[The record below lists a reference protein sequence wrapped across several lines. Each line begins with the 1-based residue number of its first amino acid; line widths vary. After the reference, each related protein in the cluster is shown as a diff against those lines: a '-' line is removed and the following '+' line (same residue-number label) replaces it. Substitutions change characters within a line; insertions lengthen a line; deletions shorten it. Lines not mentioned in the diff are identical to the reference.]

1 MPSEFAQN
9 ADAAEAWE
17 HGRDDADRAHDYSET
32 YREPF
37 ATEVTDVPF
46 MYADGPDG
54 ILCRAYRDG
63 YAVRAQDLA
72 DGSATT
78 GDDTPWHKREP
89 APGAT
94 YPPMGDRQG

>member
-1 MPSEFAQN
+1 VPLGTDNGKGIRVTSKGMPSEFAQN
-9 ADAAEAWE
+9 LNAAAAWE

-37 ATEVTDVPF
+37 ATEVTDLPF

-54 ILCRAYRDG
+54 ILRRAYRDG

-72 DGSATT
+72 DGTAQ
-78 GDDTPWHKREP
+78 D
-89 APGAT
+89 
-94 YPPMGDRQG
+94 